1 MRYLIFIVSVLSFS
15 LPVSAQLFKWVDE
28 QGKTQYSDQPP
39 PSANVQ
45 NEQQLKI
52 QASPTPVSAAST
64 MSDTETDKTDE
75 LVEQRL
81 EYDKRRQERLKK
93 EAQRKTE
100 AAENQK
106 KCVDA
111 QSRLR
116 VFSESPR
123 LRIPDG
129 KGGLVYADDNL
140 RQQKIDE
147 ANESI
152 KTFCK

>member
-1 MRYLIFIVSVLSFS
+1 MRYLIFVVWMLFFS

-75 LVEQRL
+75 LAEQRL
-81 EYDKRRQERLKK
+81 EYDKRRQERFKK